1 MELSTALVSIV
12 FIYFHSCRGTRLQSG
27 QIVCRQGSQKPCYKI
42 IYFHDTSRRL
52 SFQEAQDEC
61 KRDGGHLITIKS
73 EAEQKFIQKLIQS
86 LTASDGDFW
95 LGLRRTE
102 DESPT
107 SSDCQSLYTWVD
119 GSKPTFWN
127 WYADEPSCG
136 SEVCVVMYYQPF
148 APPGVG
154 GRYMFQW
161 NDDRCNMKNNFI
173 CKYSEGQEQ
182 KMSVPRRPTI
192 QPERAGEDLQRRI
205 AKTPKSRTHCYHN
218 GKKKTIN
225 QRRQS
230 IITLRTAESNLHFI
244 LIATIPVLTLLLIF
258 IGVLCCCII
267 ERRKQVRHEAS
278 VKEPSFWLAPNRRN
292 SPSLEIYNVIKK
304 QTEADL
310 TGTRPD
316 IQNTS
321 FRGLSGELSPADNLS
336 GDYDNIAGHHSESGF
351 VTLASTESGF
361 VTNELYELCNDRYG
375 RSTESGWVENE
386 IYGY

>member
-1 MELSTALVSIV
+1 MMDLLRALVSIV

-173 CKYSEGQEQ
+173 CKYSEAVKSTHPPIRNGSSADVEPVA
-182 KMSVPRRPTI
+182 SRPPDVSIKNVNQT
-192 QPERAGEDLQRRI
+192 
-205 AKTPKSRTHCYHN
+205 AKD
-218 GKKKTIN
+218 
-225 QRRQS
+225 
-230 IITLRTAESNLHFI
+230 AEESNLHFI

>member
-1 MELSTALVSIV
+1 MMDLLPALLTIV
-12 FIYFHSCRGTRLQSG
+12 WVCLHWCRGTRLQSVDMTHRPG
-27 QIVCRQGSQKPCYKI
+27 QIVCKQGTQKPCYKI

-61 KRDGGHLITIKS
+61 RRDGGDLMTIKS
-73 EAEQKFIQKLIQS
+73 EAEQKFIQILIQS

-95 LGLRRTE
+95 LGLRRIE
-102 DESPT
+102 DESPS
-107 SSDCQSLYTWVD
+107 SSDCQSLYSWVD

-148 APPGVG
+148 ASPGVG

-173 CKYSEGQEQ
+173 CKYSEAVKSTHPPTQNGPHTDVEAVA
-182 KMSVPRRPTI
+182 SRPPDVSIKNVNQT
-192 QPERAGEDLQRRI
+192 
-205 AKTPKSRTHCYHN
+205 AKD
-218 GKKKTIN
+218 
-225 QRRQS
+225 
-230 IITLRTAESNLHFI
+230 AEESNVHFV
-244 LIATIPVLTLLLIF
+244 LIATIPVLTLLMIF
-258 IGVLCCCII
+258 LGVLCCCII
-267 ERRKQVRHEAS
+267 ERRKQHQSEAS
-278 VKEPSFWLAPNRRN
+278 VKEPSFWLSPNRRN
-292 SPSLEIYNVIKK
+292 SPNLEIYNVIKK
-304 QTEADL
+304 QTDADL
-310 TGTRPD
+310 AGTRPD
-316 IQNTS
+316 IRNTS
-321 FRGLSGELSPADNLS
+321 FRGPSGETSPPDNLS

-361 VTNELYELCNDRYG
+361 VTNELYELSHDRYG

>member
-1 MELSTALVSIV
+1 MMDLLRALTTIV
-12 FIYFHSCRGTRLQSG
+12 WVYFHYCTGTRLQSG
-27 QIVCRQGSQKPCYKI
+27 QIVCKQGTQKPCYKI

-61 KRDGGHLITIKS
+61 RRDGGDLMTIKS
-73 EAEQKFIQKLIQS
+73 EAEQKFIQILIQS

-95 LGLRRTE
+95 LGLRRIE
-102 DESPT
+102 EESPS
-107 SSDCQSLYTWVD
+107 SSDCQSLYSWVD

-148 APPGVG
+148 ASPGVG

-161 NDDRCNMKNNFI
+161 NDDQCNMKNNFI
-173 CKYSEGQEQ
+173 CKYSEAV
-182 KMSVPRRPTI
+182 KSTRPPTRNGSHTDVEAVASRPPDVSI
-192 QPERAGEDLQRRI
+192 KNVNQT
-205 AKTPKSRTHCYHN
+205 AKD
-218 GKKKTIN
+218 
-225 QRRQS
+225 
-230 IITLRTAESNLHFI
+230 AEETNLHFV
-244 LIATIPVLTLLLIF
+244 LIATIPVLTLLMIF
-258 IGVLCCCII
+258 LGVLCCCII
-267 ERRKQVRHEAS
+267 ERRKQHRSEAS
-278 VKEPSFWLAPNRRN
+278 VKEPTFWLSPNRRN
-292 SPSLEIYNVIKK
+292 SPNLEIYNVIKK
-304 QTEADL
+304 QTDADL
-310 TGTRPD
+310 AGTRPD

-321 FRGLSGELSPADNLS
+321 FRGPSGETSPPDNLS

-361 VTNELYELCNDRYG
+361 VTNELYELSHDRYG